1 MKRFTQYTAA
11 LMVAIGVVRSV
22 GAGERELSYAIE
34 DTSFQSVMQ
43 LTSDVQGKAKNIAFV
58 KLTYPNSPAPV
69 PNWRNLVSVFET
81 SLIKDKPQGLSFVTH
96 ADKTE
101 DWTEIDKVF
110 DAVTDFGDYDP
121 KTLPKTGIFKVC
133 DAFLV
138 GQLIDAREKD
148 GESSVRVALRLI
160 KVETSEVL
168 WAATVEGVYEA
179 PLAEPEVTMD
189 MRKALVLAAEDAVKA
204 LDAKAAG
211 YQALLMP
218 FKGEFGKTTRDVFLS
233 ALSKADKKVTVLAL
247 PEEGDDRRMARF
259 LRNRVE
265 NGKGINSSVLQW
277 IVKKSNS
284 GSEAGKWAILD
295 GKVATQVDAY
305 KGKPV
310 RWEAV
315 LDAQLKDINNNFAV
329 VSSVSGTG
337 VRKSTV
343 DGENLTW
350 WDKVVLEL
358 QGGMNLSRV
367 ALLVGILILCVFV
380 YKFMIRVR

>member
-1 MKRFTQYTAA
+1 MKRFTQYTGA
-11 LMVAIGVVRSV
+11 LLVAISMTQPVC
-22 GAGERELSYAIE
+22 AGERELSYALE
-34 DTSFQSVMQ
+34 DASFQAVMQ

-58 KLTYPNSPAPV
+58 KLAYPNSPETV
-69 PNWRNLVSVFET
+69 PNWRNIVSVFET
-81 SLIKDKPQGLSFVTH
+81 SLVKDKPQGLAFVTH

-101 DWTEIDKVF
+101 DWTEIDKIF

-121 KTLPKTGIFKVC
+121 KTAPKIGVFKSC
-133 DAFLV
+133 DAFMV
-138 GQLIDAREKD
+138 GQLIDAREKG

-160 KVETSEVL
+160 KVETSEIL
-168 WAATVEGVYEA
+168 WAATVEGVYDA
-179 PLAEPEVTMD
+179 PVAEPEVTMD
-189 MRKALVLAAEDAVKA
+189 MRKTLVLAAEDAVKA
-204 LDAKAAG
+204 IDAKAAG

-233 ALSKADKKVTVLAL
+233 ALSKADKQVTVLAL
-247 PEEGDDRRMARF
+247 PDEGDDRRVARF

-265 NGKGINSSVLQW
+265 NNKGLNSSVLQW

-284 GSEAGKWAILD
+284 GSAEGKWALLD
-295 GKVATQVDAY
+295 GKVATQVDAF
-305 KGKPV
+305 KGKAA

-315 LDAQLKDINNNFAV
+315 LDVQLKDINNNFAV

-343 DGENLTW
+343 DGQNITW

-358 QGGMNLSRV
+358 QGWLNLPR
-367 ALLVGILILCVFV
+367 AAMLFGLLVLIIVA
-380 YKFMIRVR
+380 YKLMTRVR

>member
-1 MKRFTQYTAA
+1 MKRFTQYTVA
-11 LMVAIGVVRSV
+11 LMVAIGVMHPVC
-22 GAGERELSYAIE
+22 AGERELSYAIE
-34 DTSFQSVMQ
+34 DTSFQAVMQ

-58 KLTYPNSPAPV
+58 KLTYANTPVTV

-81 SLIKDKPQGLSFVTH
+81 SLVKDKPQGISFVTH

-101 DWTEIDKVF
+101 SWTEIDKVF

-133 DAFLV
+133 DAFMV

-160 KVETSEVL
+160 KVETSEII
-168 WAATVEGVYEA
+168 WAATVEGIYET
-179 PLAEPEVTMD
+179 PRAEPEVTMD
-189 MRKALVLAAEDAVKA
+189 MRKALVLAADDAVKA
-204 LDAKAAG
+204 LDAKADG

-218 FKGEFGKTTRDVFLS
+218 FKGEFGKTTRDIFLS

-247 PEEGDDRRMARF
+247 PDEGDDRRVARF

-277 IVKKSNS
+277 IVKKSQN
-284 GSEAGKWAILD
+284 GNEATKCAILD
-295 GKVATQVDAY
+295 GKVVTQVDSF
-305 KGKPV
+305 KGKPA

-315 LDAQLKDINNNFAV
+315 LDVQLKDINHNFAV

-343 DGENLTW
+343 DGQNITW
-350 WDKVVLEL
+350 WDKVVLDL
-358 QGGMNLSRV
+358 QGWLNLPRA
-367 ALLVGILILCVFV
+367 ALIFGILILLVV
-380 YKFMIRVR
+380 GYKLMIRVR